1 MASIYDDRSLDKQ
14 DAEAPSR
21 GRSLGEHVFIWLAWA
36 VAAVFWG
43 ATLTTMVGIVR
54 AIGQTP
60 AAATG
65 GADFG
70 GVAWLIIDV
79 VFGIV
84 LLGAALAFASWM
96 YARRDRRLDP
106 AGELATARLYDAI
119 ERQGGED
126 MTSRSPDGPDTH
138 RPLPRHS

>member
-1 MASIYDDRSLDKQ
+1 MASTYVDRSLSEHG
-14 DAEAPSR
+14 AEAPR
-21 GRSLGEHVFIWLAWA
+21 GRSLGEHVFIWVAWA
-36 VAAVFWG
+36 AAAVFWG
-43 ATLTTMVGIVR
+43 ATLTTLVGIVR

-60 AAATG
+60 ATAAG

-79 VFGIV
+79 VFGVV

-106 AGELATARLYDAI
+106 AGEAATARLYDAV

-126 MTSRSPDGPDTH
+126 MTSRSPDLPRTD
-138 RPLPRHS
+138 RSDPRHS